1 MKKLLIS
8 RILAC
13 LIFLTIWGSKTYA
26 QGSTSSID
34 AGTETFKITS
44 NTRINSQKTEYQ
56 YYASANIS
64 LFIGADEVWKNDE
77 IYSGK
82 YYLSSGGNMGIKQ
95 DGNPKKQTKAGYYK
109 AEQTND
115 NKSACIALPNT
126 GNYFHFLFHTKGKIT
141 LAFNVKYKI
150 DPAKPDEKNQKDLY
164 VAKATNE
171 TVTVVEKNNKKNN
184 YYTTRRGIT
193 PSSIKVTTTENTE
206 TTETKIDPQESDDN
220 KYFKIRAVGGDHPMV
235 IKFDAEAGDEYCI
248 WMSSAEEFA
257 LGGFTFNVDD
267 SQRFTPWT
275 PVVHRQIEFGKSP
288 KDMENADAKAP
299 SGVEDITF
307 MYGGWTNHTN
317 AVKAATW
324 NADNSTWGF
333 NDNGT
338 ENTTYTIDGNEK
350 TDEWAKV
357 KAESETTEKL
367 VTLDGYGKFTAGCG
381 QVPTDQYGNAYNP
394 PATSAAPSVANIP
407 CRGTYYKFEP
417 AKDGTLNVYVRQ
429 AANSPLYL
437 VDETGKPQKS
447 IDYKAGNDATFT
459 EGADA
464 SYTIN
469 KLAACRYGFD
479 VKAGKTYVLFQNN
492 ATLGFY
498 GFTFGASSTEA
509 TNVSISQTNGYTYEA
524 KNNATVTL
532 TKPLTANVWNTIC
545 LPFSMTEQQ
554 VRNAFGE
561 NARIAEF
568 KKVEESGN
576 KEVALFGMHYYQL
589 ITAGKPCLIK
599 PSKVSDN
606 YTITGVTIDAKEA
619 LTVTDSN
626 KKFDFVGTYAT
637 TSMPVNSHFL
647 GSNNGKL
654 YYITA
659 AKDISGLKAF
669 LKPAEN
675 NSGAKLSIAFDS
687 TDNDQDNN
695 TTGIEAIKDY
705 TDQDAANSS
714 ANKGIYNINGQF
726 MGTNPA
732 ILPQG
737 IYVKNGKKFIVK

>member
-1 MKKLLIS
+1 MKRLLTTS

-26 QGSTSSID
+26 QGSTSSYD
-34 AGTETFKITS
+34 AGTETFEITS
-44 NTRINSQKTEYQ
+44 NTKINSQSTEYQ

-64 LFIGADEVWKNDE
+64 LFIGAKEVWKEPIKIGD
-77 IYSGK
+77 S
-82 YYLSSGGNMGIKQ
+82 YYLSSKGNPGIKPN
-95 DGNPKKQTKAGYYK
+95 DGAGKQIDAEYK
-109 AEQTND
+109 GSQN
-115 NKSACIALPNT
+115 CIALPNT

-141 LAFNVKYKI
+141 LDFNVNYSNETTKS
-150 DPAKPDEKNQKDLY
+150 LY
-164 VAKATNE
+164 VEKATNE
-171 TVTVVEKNNKKNN
+171 PVTVAQNNKD
-184 YYTTRRGIT
+184 YTTTKGIT
-193 PSSIKVTTTENTE
+193 TEKTEASLTTTGTNIPATN
-206 TTETKIDPQESDDN
+206 KDDN
-220 KYFKIRAVGGDHPMV
+220 RYFKVHAPAGNNSLI
-235 IKFDAEAGDEYCI
+235 IKIDAEAGEEYYI
-248 WMSSAEEFA
+248 WMPSAEEFA
-257 LGGFTFNVDD
+257 LGGFTFEVDKT
-267 SQRFTPWT
+267 QLFTPWK
-275 PVVHRQIEFGKSP
+275 PVVHRQIEYGKSP
-288 KDMENADAKAP
+288 EDMKDADANAP

-307 MYGGWTNHTN
+307 MYGGWTNHPN

-324 NADNSTWGF
+324 DANNKTWGF

-338 ENTTYTIDGNEK
+338 DKTTYTINNEK
-350 TDEWAKV
+350 EIDKWEEV
-357 KAESETTEKL
+357 KAESETTEHL
-367 VTLDGYGKFTAGCG
+367 VTLDSYAKFTAGCG
-381 QVPTDQYGNAYNP
+381 QVPTDQYGNAYT

-417 AKDGTLNVYVRQ
+417 AKDGTLNIYVRQ
-429 AANSPLYL
+429 AADSPLYL

-447 IDYKAGNDATFT
+447 IDYKAGNDATFK
-459 EGADA
+459 EGTDA

-469 KLAACRYGFD
+469 KLAACRYGFE
-479 VKAGKTYVLFQNN
+479 VQAGKTYVLFQNN
-492 ATLGFY
+492 ETLGFY
-498 GFTFGASSTEA
+498 GFTFGASSTEE
-509 TNVSISQTNGYTYEA
+509 TKVSISQTDGYTYEA

-532 TKPLTANVWNTIC
+532 TKPLKANVWNAIC

-561 NARIAEF
+561 DARIAEF
-568 KKVEESGN
+568 KKVEESG
-576 KEVALFGMHYYQL
+576 KKDVALFGMHYYQL

-599 PSKVSDN
+599 PSQVSDT
-606 YTITGVTIDAKEA
+606 YTISGVTIDAEKA
-619 LTVTDSN
+619 LTIVDSN

-647 GSNNGKL
+647 GSNDGKL

-659 AKDISGLKAF
+659 NKEISGLKAF

-687 TDNDQDNN
+687 TVNDQDNN

-705 TDQDAANSS
+705 TEQDAANSS

-737 IYVKNGKKFIVK
+737 IYVKNGKKFIIK

>member
-1 MKKLLIS
+1 MKRLFTS

-26 QGSTSSID
+26 QGSISSYT
-34 AGTETFKITS
+34 AGTETFEITS
-44 NTRINSQKTEYQ
+44 NTKINSQETEYQ

-64 LFIGADEVWKNDE
+64 LFIGAKEVWKEPKLIGD
-77 IYSGK
+77 S
-82 YYLSSGGNMGIKQ
+82 YYLSSKGNPGIK
-95 DGNPKKQTKAGYYK
+95 P
-109 AEQTND
+109 ND
-115 NKSACIALPNT
+115 NAGKQIDAEYKGSQNCIALPNT

-141 LAFNVKYKI
+141 LAFNVNYANPGNKY
-150 DPAKPDEKNQKDLY
+150 LY
-164 VAKATNE
+164 VEKATNE
-171 TVTVVEKNNKKNN
+171 TVTIVDNNKN
-184 YYTTRRGIT
+184 YATTKGIT
-193 PSSIKVTTTENTE
+193 TANTKATSTTTGVNISDLQSGNNRYFMVNAPAGNNSLII
-206 TTETKIDPQESDDN
+206 KI
-220 KYFKIRAVGGDHPMV
+220 
-235 IKFDAEAGDEYCI
+235 DAEAGEEYYI
-248 WMSSAEEFA
+248 WMPSAENFA
-257 LGGFTFNVDD
+257 LGGFTFDVDD
-267 SQRFTPWT
+267 SQLFTPWK
-275 PVVHRQIEFGKSP
+275 PVVHRQIEYGKSP
-288 KDMENADAKAP
+288 EDMKDADAKAP

-307 MYGGWTNHTN
+307 MYGGWTNHPN

-324 NADNSTWGF
+324 DAINKTWGF

-338 ENTTYTIDGNEK
+338 DNTTYTINNEK
-350 TDEWAKV
+350 KIDKWEDV
-357 KAESETTEKL
+357 KAESETT
-367 VTLDGYGKFTAGCG
+367 TLDGYGKFTAGCG
-381 QVPTDQYGNAYNP
+381 QVPTDQYGNAYNT

-447 IDYKAGNDATFT
+447 IDYKAGNDATYKKGT
-459 EGADA
+459 DA
-464 SYTIN
+464 SYVID

-479 VKAGKTYVLFQNN
+479 VKAGKTYILFQNN
-492 ATLGFY
+492 ETLGFY

-509 TNVSISQTNGYTYEA
+509 TNVSISQKNNGYTYEA

-532 TKPLTANVWNTIC
+532 TKPLKEKVWNAIC

-568 KKVEESGN
+568 KKVDESGKN
-576 KEVALFGMHYYQL
+576 AVASFGMHYYQL

-599 PSKVSDN
+599 PSQVNENDT
-606 YTITGVTIDAKEA
+606 YTIKGVTIDAEKA
-619 LTVTDSN
+619 LTIADSN
-626 KKFDFVGTYAT
+626 KKFDFVGTYAPT
-637 TSMPVNSHFL
+637 TMPANSHFL
-647 GSNNGKL
+647 GSNDGKL

-659 AKDISGLKAF
+659 DKEISGLKAF
-669 LKPAEN
+669 FKPVSTSN
-675 NSGAKLSIAFDS
+675 AKLSIAFDS
-687 TDNDQDNN
+687 TDNDFDNN

-705 TDQDAANSS
+705 MDQDTANSS

-737 IYVKNGKKFIVK
+737 IYVKDGKKFIVK

>member
-1 MKKLLIS
+1 MKRLLTS

-26 QGSTSSID
+26 QGSISSYI
-34 AGTETFKITS
+34 AGTETFEITS
-44 NTRINSQKTEYQ
+44 NTSIPKQSTEYQ

-64 LFIGADEVWKNDE
+64 LFIGADEVWKNEE
-77 IYSGK
+77 IFSGK

-95 DGNPKKQTKAGYYK
+95 DKDQNKQTDAGYYK
-109 AEQTND
+109 AEKTTGN
-115 NKSACIALPNT
+115 SACIALPNT
-126 GNYFHFLFHTKGKIT
+126 GNYFHFLFHTKGKIK
-141 LAFNVKYKI
+141 LAFNVKYKLN
-150 DPAKPDEKNQKDLY
+150 PAKPDEINRKYLY
-164 VAKATNE
+164 VEKATNE
-171 TVTVVEKNNKKNN
+171 PVTVVYKKNE
-184 YYTTRRGIT
+184 YTTRRGIT
-193 PSSIKVTTTENTE
+193 PSSINVTATTE
-206 TTETKIDPQESDDN
+206 TTIEPQESGEN
-220 KYFKIRAVGGDHPMV
+220 KYFKIIGVGGDHPMV
-235 IKFDAEAGDEYCI
+235 IEFNAEAGDEYCI

-257 LGGFTFNVDD
+257 LGGFTFDVDE
-267 SQRFTPWT
+267 SQLFTPWK

-288 KDMENADAKAP
+288 KEMENADGNAP

-307 MYGGWTNHTN
+307 MYGGWTNHPN

-324 NADNSTWGF
+324 NEANKTWGF

-338 ENTTYTIDGNEK
+338 DNTKYTINGNEK
-350 TDEWAKV
+350 TDNWEEV
-357 KAESETTEKL
+357 KAESETTDKL
-367 VTLDGYGKFTAGCG
+367 VTLDGYTKFTSGCG
-381 QVPTDQYGNAYNP
+381 QVPTDQYGKAFDP
-394 PATSAAPSVANIP
+394 TQTSSATPSVANIP

-429 AANSPLYL
+429 AADSPLYL

-447 IDYKAGNDATFT
+447 IDYKAGNDATFK
-459 EGADA
+459 EGTDA

-479 VKAGKTYVLFQNN
+479 VKAGKTYVLFQNYE
-492 ATLGFY
+492 TLGFY

-509 TNVSISQTNGYTYEA
+509 TNVSISQNNGYTYEA

-532 TKPLTANVWNTIC
+532 TKPLKENVWNAIC

-561 NARIAEF
+561 DARIAEF
-568 KKVEESGN
+568 KKVDESG
-576 KEVALFGMHYYQL
+576 KKAVASFGMNYYQL

-599 PSKVSDN
+599 PSQVNDT
-606 YTITGVTIDAKEA
+606 YTIKGVTINAEQA
-619 LTVTDSN
+619 LTIADSN
-626 KKFDFVGTYAT
+626 KKFDFVGTYAPT
-637 TSMPVNSHFL
+637 TMPANSHFL
-647 GSNNGKL
+647 GSNDGKL

-659 AKDISGLKAF
+659 NKEISGLKAF
-669 LKPAEN
+669 FQPVSTSN
-675 NSGAKLSIAFDS
+675 AKLSIAFDS
-687 TDNDQDNN
+687 TDNDFDNN

-705 TDQDAANSS
+705 MDQDTANSS

-737 IYVKNGKKFIVK
+737 IYVKDGKKFIVK

>member
-1 MKKLLIS
+1 MKRLFTS

-26 QGSTSSID
+26 QGSISSYS
-34 AGTETFKITS
+34 AGTETFEITS
-44 NTRINSQKTEYQ
+44 NTKINSQETEYQ

-64 LFIGADEVWKNDE
+64 LFIGAKEVWKEPKLIGD
-77 IYSGK
+77 S
-82 YYLSSGGNMGIKQ
+82 YYLSSKGNPGIK
-95 DGNPKKQTKAGYYK
+95 P
-109 AEQTND
+109 ND
-115 NKSACIALPNT
+115 NAGKQIDAEYKGSQNCIALPNT
-126 GNYFHFLFHTKGKIT
+126 GNYFHFLFHTKGTIT
-141 LAFNVKYKI
+141 LAFNVNYANPGNKY
-150 DPAKPDEKNQKDLY
+150 LY
-164 VAKATNE
+164 VEKATNE
-171 TVTVVEKNNKKNN
+171 TVTFVDNGKN
-184 YYTTRRGIT
+184 YATTKGI
-193 PSSIKVTTTENTE
+193 TTENTKASS
-206 TTETKIDPQESDDN
+206 TTTGITISDLQSGDNRYFMVNAPAGNNSLIIKI
-220 KYFKIRAVGGDHPMV
+220 
-235 IKFDAEAGDEYCI
+235 DAEAGEEYYI
-248 WMSSAEEFA
+248 WMPSAENFA
-257 LGGFTFNVDD
+257 LGGFTFDVDD
-267 SQRFTPWT
+267 SQLFTPWK
-275 PVVHRQIEFGKSP
+275 PVVHRQIEFDKSP
-288 KDMENADAKAP
+288 KEMENADAKAP

-307 MYGGWTNHTN
+307 MYGGWTNHPN

-324 NADNSTWGF
+324 DATKRTWGF
-333 NDNGT
+333 NENGT
-338 ENTTYTIDGNEK
+338 ANTTYKINNEQKIDSWEG
-350 TDEWAKV
+350 V

-381 QVPTDQYGNAYNP
+381 QVPTDQYGKTYT
-394 PATSAAPSVANIP
+394 PATSAVPSVANIP

-459 EGADA
+459 EGTDA

-492 ATLGFY
+492 ETLGFY

-554 VRNAFGE
+554 VRSAFGE
-561 NARIAEF
+561 DARIAEF
-568 KKVEESGN
+568 KKVDESGKN
-576 KEVALFGMHYYQL
+576 AVASFGMHYYQL

-606 YTITGVTIDAKEA
+606 YTITGVTIDAEKT

-626 KKFDFVGTYAT
+626 KKFDFVGTYAPT
-637 TSMPVNSHFL
+637 TMPVNSHFL
-647 GSNNGKL
+647 GSNDGKL

-669 LKPAEN
+669 LKPADN

>member
-1 MKKLLIS
+1 MKKLLTS

-13 LIFLTIWGSKTYA
+13 LIFLTILGSKTYA
-26 QGSTSSID
+26 QGSISSYT
-34 AGTETFKITS
+34 AGTETFEITS
-44 NTRINSQKTEYQ
+44 NTSIPKQSTEYQ

-64 LFIGADEVWKNDE
+64 LFIGADEVWENPKK
-77 IYSGK
+77 IGSK
-82 YYLSSGGNMGIKQ
+82 YYLSSQ
-95 DGNPKKQTKAGYYK
+95 GNPGIQQDDSKNNQID
-109 AEQTND
+109 AEFD
-115 NKSACIALPNT
+115 KSQNCIPLPNT

-141 LAFNVKYKI
+141 LAFNVNYANPGNKY
-150 DPAKPDEKNQKDLY
+150 LY
-164 VAKATNE
+164 VEKPTNKN
-171 TVTVVEKNNKKNN
+171 VTLINNGNN
-184 YYTTRRGIT
+184 YTAKIGISSEKTQVTSTGTTIT
-193 PSSIKVTTTENTE
+193 E
-206 TTETKIDPQESDDN
+206 PQSGYN
-220 KYFKIRAVGGDHPMV
+220 RYFKINASAGDHPIV
-235 IKFDAEAGDEYCI
+235 IEIDAEAGEEYYI
-248 WMSSAEEFA
+248 WMYKAEKFA
-257 LGGFTFNVDD
+257 LGGFTFDVDE
-267 SQRFTPWT
+267 SQLFTPWK

-288 KDMENADAKAP
+288 ENMKDADAKAP

-307 MYGGWTNHTN
+307 MYGGWTNHPN

-324 NADNSTWGF
+324 DAINKTWGF

-338 ENTTYTIDGNEK
+338 KNTTYTINNEQK
-350 TDEWAKV
+350 IDKWEAV
-357 KAESETTEKL
+357 RAESETTDQL
-367 VTLDGYGKFTAGCG
+367 VTLDGYAKFTPGCG
-381 QVPTDQYGNAYNP
+381 QVPTDQYGNTYVP
-394 PATSAAPSVANIP
+394 TTTSSAVPSVANIP

-447 IDYKAGNDATFT
+447 IDYKAGNDATFK
-459 EGADA
+459 EGTDA

-492 ATLGFY
+492 EMLGFY
-498 GFTFGASSTEA
+498 GFTFGASSTEV
-509 TNVSISQTNGYTYEA
+509 TNVSISQADGYTYEA

-532 TKPLTANVWNTIC
+532 TKPLKANVWNAIC

-554 VRNAFGE
+554 IRNAFGE

-568 KKVEESGN
+568 KKVDESG
-576 KEVALFGMHYYQL
+576 KKAVASFGMHYYQL

-599 PSKVSDN
+599 PSQVN
-606 YTITGVTIDAKEA
+606 NTYTIKGVTIDAEQA
-619 LTVTDSN
+619 LTIADSN
-626 KKFDFVGTYAT
+626 KKFDFVGTYAPT
-637 TSMPVNSHFL
+637 TMPANSHFL
-647 GSNNGKL
+647 GSNDGKL

-659 AKDISGLKAF
+659 DKKISGLKAF
-669 LKPAEN
+669 FQPVSTSN
-675 NSGAKLSIAFDS
+675 AKLSIAFDS
-687 TDNDQDNN
+687 TDNDFDNN

-705 TDQDAANSS
+705 MDQDAANSS

-737 IYVKNGKKFIVK
+737 IYVKNGKKFIAK

>member
-1 MKKLLIS
+1 MKRLLTS

-26 QGSTSSID
+26 QSSISSYD
-34 AGTETFKITS
+34 DGTETFEITS
-44 NTRINSQKTEYQ
+44 NTSIPKQSTEYQ

-64 LFIGADEVWKNDE
+64 LFIGADEVWENPKL
-77 IYSGK
+77 IGSK
-82 YYLSSGGNMGIKQ
+82 YYLSSQGNPGIKP
-95 DGNPKKQTKAGYYK
+95 DDNGKEID
-109 AEQTND
+109 AEFD
-115 NKSACIALPNT
+115 KSKNCIPLPNT
-126 GNYFHFLFHTKGKIT
+126 GNYFHFLFHTKGKII
-141 LAFNVKYKI
+141 LAFNVNY
-150 DPAKPDEKNQKDLY
+150 AKPGNKYLY
-164 VAKATNE
+164 VEKPTNKD
-171 TVTVVEKNNKKNN
+171 VTLINNGNN
-184 YYTTRRGIT
+184 YT
-193 PSSIKVTTTENTE
+193 
-206 TTETKIDPQESDDN
+206 TKIGISSEKTQVTSTGTTINEPQSGDN
-220 KYFKIRAVGGDHPMV
+220 RYFQINASAGDHPIV
-235 IKFDAEAGDEYCI
+235 IEIDAEAGEEYYI
-248 WMSSAEEFA
+248 WMYKAEKFA
-257 LGGFTFNVDD
+257 LGGFTFKVDE
-267 SQRFTPWT
+267 SQRFTPWKPT
-275 PVVHRQIEFGKSP
+275 VHRQIESDKSP
-288 KDMENADAKAP
+288 KEMEDADRNAP

-307 MYGGWTNHTN
+307 MYGGWTNHPN

-324 NADNSTWGF
+324 DANNKTWGF

-338 ENTTYTIDGNEK
+338 DKTTYTINNEQK
-350 TDEWAKV
+350 IDKWEDV
-357 KAESETTEKL
+357 KAESETTEHL
-367 VTLDGYGKFTAGCG
+367 VTLDGYAKFTAGCR
-381 QVPTDQYGNAYNP
+381 QVPTDQYGNAYT

-429 AANSPLYL
+429 AADSPLYL

-447 IDYKAGNDATFT
+447 IDYKAGNDATFK
-459 EGADA
+459 EGTDA

-492 ATLGFY
+492 ETLGFY

-509 TNVSISQTNGYTYEA
+509 TNVSISLNNGYTYEA

-532 TKPLTANVWNTIC
+532 TKPLKANVWNAIC

-568 KKVEESGN
+568 KEVDESG
-576 KEVALFGMHYYQL
+576 KKAVASFGMHYYQL

-599 PSKVSDN
+599 PSQVSN
-606 YTITGVTIDAKEA
+606 TYTINGVTIDAEKA
-619 LTVTDSN
+619 LTIEDSN
-626 KKFDFVGTYAT
+626 KKFDFVGTYAPT
-637 TSMPVNSHFL
+637 TMPANSHFL
-647 GSNNGKL
+647 GSNDGKL

-659 AKDISGLKAF
+659 DKEISGLKAF
-669 LKPAEN
+669 FKPVSTSN
-675 NSGAKLSIAFDS
+675 AKLSIAFDS
-687 TDNDQDNN
+687 TDNDFDNN

-705 TDQDAANSS
+705 MDQDAANSS

>member
-1 MKKLLIS
+1 MKRLFTS

-26 QGSTSSID
+26 QGSISSYT
-34 AGTETFKITS
+34 AGTETFEITS
-44 NTRINSQKTEYQ
+44 NTKINSQETEYQ

-64 LFIGADEVWKNDE
+64 LFIGAKEVWKEPKLIGD
-77 IYSGK
+77 S
-82 YYLSSGGNMGIKQ
+82 YYLSSKGNPGIKPN
-95 DGNPKKQTKAGYYK
+95 DNAGKQIDAGYVDAK
-109 AEQTND
+109 N
-115 NKSACIALPNT
+115 CIALPNT

-141 LAFNVKYKI
+141 LAFNVNYANPGNKY
-150 DPAKPDEKNQKDLY
+150 LY
-164 VAKATNE
+164 VEKATNE
-171 TVTVVEKNNKKNN
+171 TVTIVDNNKN
-184 YYTTRRGIT
+184 YATTKGIT
-193 PSSIKVTTTENTE
+193 TANTKATSTTTGVNISDLQSGNNRYFMVNAPAGNNSLII
-206 TTETKIDPQESDDN
+206 KI
-220 KYFKIRAVGGDHPMV
+220 
-235 IKFDAEAGDEYCI
+235 DAEAGEEYYI
-248 WMSSAEEFA
+248 WMPSAENFA
-257 LGGFTFNVDD
+257 LGGFTFDVDD
-267 SQRFTPWT
+267 SQLFTPWK
-275 PVVHRQIEFGKSP
+275 PVVHRQIEYGKSP
-288 KDMENADAKAP
+288 EDKKDADAKAP

-307 MYGGWTNHTN
+307 MYGGWTNHPN

-324 NADNSTWGF
+324 DAINKTWGF

-338 ENTTYTIDGNEK
+338 DNTTYTINNEK
-350 TDEWAKV
+350 KIDKWEDV
-357 KAESETTEKL
+357 KAESETT
-367 VTLDGYGKFTAGCG
+367 TLDGYGKFTAGCG
-381 QVPTDQYGNAYNP
+381 QVPTDQYGNAYNT

-437 VDETGKPQKS
+437 IDETGKPQKS
-447 IDYKAGNDATFT
+447 IDYKAGNDAKFT
-459 EGADA
+459 ETDA
-464 SYTIN
+464 YVID
-469 KLAACRYGFD
+469 KLAACRYSFD

-509 TNVSISQTNGYTYEA
+509 TNVSISQNNNGYTYEA

-554 VRNAFGE
+554 VRSAFGE
-561 NARIAEF
+561 DARIAEF
-568 KKVEESGN
+568 KKVEESG
-576 KEVALFGMHYYQL
+576 KKALFGMHYYQL

-606 YTITGVTIDAKEA
+606 YTITGVTIDAEKA

-626 KKFDFVGTYAT
+626 KKFDFVGTYTPT
-637 TSMPVNSHFL
+637 TMHANSHFL
-647 GSNNGKL
+647 GSNDGKL

-659 AKDISGLKAF
+659 DKEISGLKAF
-669 LKPAEN
+669 LKPADN
-675 NSGAKLSIAFDS
+675 NPAGAKLSIAFDS

>member
-1 MKKLLIS
+1 MKRLFTS

-26 QGSTSSID
+26 QGSISSYT
-34 AGTETFKITS
+34 AGTETFEITS
-44 NTRINSQKTEYQ
+44 NTSIPKQNTEYQ

-64 LFIGADEVWKNDE
+64 LFIGADETWKNDE
-77 IYSGK
+77 IFSGK

-95 DGNPKKQTKAGYYK
+95 NGNPKKQTDAGYYG
-109 AEQTND
+109 AEDTKGNL
-115 NKSACIALPNT
+115 ACIALPNT
-126 GNYFHFLFHTKGKIT
+126 GNYFHFLFHTKGKIK
-141 LAFNVKYKI
+141 LAFNVKYKFN
-150 DPAKPDEKNQKDLY
+150 PAKPDEINRKYLY
-164 VAKATNE
+164 VEKATNE
-171 TVTVVEKNNKKNN
+171 PVTVIYKNNE
-184 YYTTRRGIT
+184 YTTRRGIT
-193 PSSIKVTTTENTE
+193 PSSINVATTE
-206 TTETKIDPQESDDN
+206 TTVTKIDPQESGDN
-220 KYFKIRAVGGDHPMV
+220 QYFKISGVGGDHPMD

-257 LGGFTFNVDD
+257 LGGFTFDVDE
-267 SQRFTPWT
+267 SQLFTPWK

-288 KDMENADAKAP
+288 KEMEIEDGNAP

-307 MYGGWTNHTN
+307 MYGGWTNHPN

-324 NADNSTWGF
+324 DANNKTWGF

-338 ENTTYTIDGNEK
+338 DKTTYTINNEQK
-350 TDEWAKV
+350 IDKWENV

-367 VTLDGYGKFTAGCG
+367 VTLDGYAKFTAGCG
-381 QVPTDQYGNAYNP
+381 QVPTDQYGKTYTP
-394 PATSAAPSVANIP
+394 TTSAAPSVANIP

-459 EGADA
+459 EGTDVS
-464 SYTIN
+464 SYIIN
-469 KLAACRYGFD
+469 KLAACRYGFN
-479 VKAGKTYVLFQNN
+479 VQAGKTYVLFQNN
-492 ATLGFY
+492 ETLGFY
-498 GFTFGASSTEA
+498 GFTFGASSTEESKV
-509 TNVSISQTNGYTYEA
+509 NISQNDGYTYEA

-532 TKPLTANVWNTIC
+532 TKPLTANVWNAIC

-554 VRNAFGE
+554 VRNAFGKD
-561 NARIAEF
+561 ARIAEF

-599 PSKVSDN
+599 PSQVSET
-606 YTITGVTIDAKEA
+606 YTIEGVTIDAEEA
-619 LTVTDSN
+619 LTVADSN
-626 KKFDFVGTYAT
+626 KKFDFVGTYAPT
-637 TSMPVNSHFL
+637 TMPVNSHFL
-647 GSNNGKL
+647 GSNDGKL

-669 LKPAEN
+669 LKPVEN
-675 NSGAKLSIAFDS
+675 NPAGAKLSIAFDS
-687 TDNDQDNN
+687 TVNDQDNN

-726 MGTNPA
+726 VGTNPA

>member
-1 MKKLLIS
+1 MKRLFTS

-13 LIFLTIWGSKTYA
+13 LIFLTIQGSKTYA
-26 QGSTSSID
+26 QE
-34 AGTETFKITS
+34 AGTETFEITS
-44 NTRINSQKTEYQ
+44 NTKINSQKTEYQ

-64 LFIGADEVWKNDE
+64 LFIGADEVWENDE
-77 IYSGK
+77 INSK
-82 YYLSSGGNMGIKQ
+82 YYLSSGGNMGIRQ
-95 DGNPKKQTKAGYYK
+95 DEDPTKQTDAGYYK
-109 AEQTND
+109 AERTTGI
-115 NKSACIALPNT
+115 SACIALPNT
-126 GNYFHFLFHTKGKIT
+126 GNYFHFLFHTKGKIK
-141 LAFNVKYKI
+141 LAFNVKYRDNAT
-150 DPAKPDEKNQKDLY
+150 DPTKLNQKDLY
-164 VAKATNE
+164 VEKATNE
-171 TVTVVEKNNKKNN
+171 TVTVVDKNKKNN
-184 YYTTRRGIT
+184 YTTRRGIT

-206 TTETKIDPQESDDN
+206 TTGTKIDPQESDDN

-235 IKFDAEAGDEYCI
+235 IEFDAEAGDEYCI

-257 LGGFTFNVDD
+257 LGGFTFDVDK
-267 SQRFTPWT
+267 SQLFTPWK
-275 PVVHRQIEFGKSP
+275 PVVHRQIEFDKSP
-288 KDMENADAKAP
+288 KNMKDADGTAP
-299 SGVEDITF
+299 SGVKDITF
-307 MYGGWTNHTN
+307 MYGGWTNHPN

-324 NADNSTWGF
+324 DATSLTWGF
-333 NDNGT
+333 NENGT
-338 ENTTYTIDGNEK
+338 ANTTYKINNEQKIDSWEG
-350 TDEWAKV
+350 V

-447 IDYKAGNDATFT
+447 IDYKAGNGATIT
-459 EGADA
+459 EGDDVF
-464 SYTIN
+464 SYTIK

-492 ATLGFY
+492 ETLGFY
-498 GFTFGASSTEA
+498 GFTFGASSQNSADVT
-509 TNVSISQTNGYTYEA
+509 ISQAEGYTYEA

-532 TKPLTANVWNTIC
+532 TKPLKKDVWNAIC

-554 VRNAFGE
+554 VRSAFGKD
-561 NARIAEF
+561 ARIAEF
-568 KKVEESGN
+568 KKVDES
-576 KEVALFGMHYYQL
+576 KSSKKDVALFGMHYYQL

-599 PSKVSDN
+599 PSQVSET
-606 YTITGVTIDAKEA
+606 YTIKGVTIDAENA
-619 LTVTDSN
+619 LTIVDSN
-626 KKFDFVGTYAT
+626 KKFDFVGTYTPT
-637 TSMPVNSHFL
+637 TMPANSHFL
-647 GSNNGKL
+647 SSNDGKL

-659 AKDISGLKAF
+659 DKEISGLKAF

>member
-1 MKKLLIS
+1 MKRLLTTS

-26 QGSTSSID
+26 QGSTSSYD
-34 AGTETFKITS
+34 AGTETFEITS
-44 NTRINSQKTEYQ
+44 NTKINSQSTEYQ

-77 IYSGK
+77 ISGK
-82 YYLSSGGNMGIKQ
+82 YYLSSGGNMGIRQ
-95 DGNPKKQTKAGYYK
+95 DGNPKRQTDAGYYE
-109 AEQTND
+109 AEKTTGN
-115 NKSACIALPNT
+115 SACIALPNT
-126 GNYFHFLFHTKGKIT
+126 GNYFHFLFHTKGKIK
-141 LAFNVKYKI
+141 LAFNVKYRDDQTNKI
-150 DPAKPDEKNQKDLY
+150 NRKNLY
-164 VAKATNE
+164 VEKATNKA
-171 TVTVVEKNNKKNN
+171 VTVYDKNKNTF
-184 YYTTRRGIT
+184 TTRRGIT
-193 PSSIKVTTTENTE
+193 PSSIKVTTTEITE
-206 TTETKIDPQESDDN
+206 TTGTKIESQESGDN
-220 KYFKIRAVGGDHPMV
+220 QYFKISAYGGHHPME
-235 IKFDAEAGDEYCI
+235 IEFDAEAGDEYCI

-257 LGGFTFNVDD
+257 LGGFTFDVDE
-267 SQRFTPWT
+267 SQLFTPWK

-288 KDMENADAKAP
+288 KEMENADGNAP

-307 MYGGWTNHTN
+307 MYGGWTNHPN

-324 NADNSTWGF
+324 DAINKTWGF

-338 ENTTYTIDGNEK
+338 DNTTYTINNEQK
-350 TDEWAKV
+350 IDKWEDV

-367 VTLDGYGKFTAGCG
+367 VTLDGYAKFTAGCR
-381 QVPTDQYGNAYNP
+381 QVPTDQYGNAYT

-447 IDYKAGNDATFT
+447 TDYKAGNDATFT
-459 EGADA
+459 EGIDA
-464 SYTIN
+464 SYTID
-469 KLAACRYGFD
+469 KLAACRYGFN

-492 ATLGFY
+492 KMLGFY
-498 GFTFGASSTEA
+498 GFTFGASSTEIS
-509 TNVSISQTNGYTYEA
+509 NVTISQAEGYTYEA

-532 TKPLTANVWNTIC
+532 TKPLKANVWNAIC

-568 KKVEESGN
+568 KKVDESG
-576 KEVALFGMHYYQL
+576 KKAVASFGMHYYQL

-599 PSKVSDN
+599 PSLVNDT
-606 YTITGVTIDAKEA
+606 YTIKGVTIDAEQA
-619 LTVTDSN
+619 LTIADSN
-626 KKFDFVGTYAT
+626 KKFDFVGTYAPT
-637 TSMPVNSHFL
+637 IMPANSHFL
-647 GSNNGKL
+647 GSNDGKL
-654 YYITA
+654 YYITT
-659 AKDISGLKAF
+659 AKNISGLKAF
-669 LKPAEN
+669 LKPVEN

-687 TDNDQDNN
+687 TVNDQDNN

-705 TDQDAANSS
+705 TDQEAANSS
-714 ANKGIYNINGQF
+714 VIKGIYNINGQF

>member
-1 MKKLLIS
+1 MKRLFTS

-26 QGSTSSID
+26 QGSISSYS
-34 AGTETFKITS
+34 AGTETFEITS
-44 NTRINSQKTEYQ
+44 NTRINSQETEYQ

-64 LFIGADEVWKNDE
+64 LFIGAKEVWKKPKLIGD
-77 IYSGK
+77 S
-82 YYLSSGGNMGIKQ
+82 YYLSSKGNPGIK
-95 DGNPKKQTKAGYYK
+95 P
-109 AEQTND
+109 ND
-115 NKSACIALPNT
+115 NAGKQIDAEFKGSQNCIALPNT
-126 GNYFHFLFHTKGKIT
+126 GNYFHFLFHTKGKII
-141 LAFNVKYKI
+141 LAFNVNYANPGNKY
-150 DPAKPDEKNQKDLY
+150 LY
-164 VAKATNE
+164 VEKATNE
-171 TVTVVEKNNKKNN
+171 TVTIVDNGKN
-184 YYTTRRGIT
+184 YATTKGIT
-193 PSSIKVTTTENTE
+193 TANTKASSTTTGVN
-206 TTETKIDPQESDDN
+206 ISDLQSGDN
-220 KYFKIRAVGGDHPMV
+220 RYFMV
-235 IKFDAEAGDEYCI
+235 NAPAGNNSLIIEIDAEAGEEYYI
-248 WMSSAEEFA
+248 WMPSAENFA
-257 LGGFTFNVDD
+257 LGGFTFDVDK
-267 SQRFTPWT
+267 SQLFTPWK
-275 PVVHRQIEFGKSP
+275 PVVHRQIEFEKSP
-288 KDMENADAKAP
+288 ENMKDADGTAP

-307 MYGGWTNHTN
+307 MYGGWTNHPN

-324 NADNSTWGF
+324 DTNNKTWGF

-338 ENTTYTIDGNEK
+338 DKTTYTINNEK
-350 TDEWAKV
+350 KIDKWEDV
-357 KAESETTEKL
+357 KAESETTDQL
-367 VTLDGYGKFTAGCG
+367 VTLDGYAKFTAGCG
-381 QVPTDQYGNAYNP
+381 QVPTDQYGNAYT
-394 PATSAAPSVANIP
+394 PATSAVPSVANIP

-429 AANSPLYL
+429 AADSPLYL

-459 EGADA
+459 EGADV

-492 ATLGFY
+492 ETLGFY

-509 TNVSISQTNGYTYEA
+509 TNVSISQNNGYTYEA
-524 KNNATVTL
+524 KNNATVKL
-532 TKPLTANVWNTIC
+532 TKPLSANVWNAIC

-568 KKVEESGN
+568 KKVDESGKN
-576 KEVALFGMHYYQL
+576 AVASFGMHYYQL

-599 PSKVSDN
+599 PSQVSN
-606 YTITGVTIDAKEA
+606 TYTIQGVTIDAENA
-619 LTVTDSN
+619 LTIVDSN

-637 TSMPVNSHFL
+637 QEMPVNSHFL
-647 GSNNGKL
+647 GSNDGKL
-654 YYITA
+654 YYITT

-669 LKPAEN
+669 FQPVSTSN
-675 NSGAKLSIAFDS
+675 AKLSIAFGS
-687 TDNDQDNN
+687 TDYDLDNN

-705 TDQDAANSS
+705 TEQDAANSS
-714 ANKGIYNINGQF
+714 ANKSIYNINGQF

>member
-1 MKKLLIS
+1 MKRLLTS

-26 QGSTSSID
+26 QGSISSIT
-34 AGTETFKITS
+34 AGTETFEITS
-44 NTRINSQKTEYQ
+44 STKIPKQSTEYQ

-64 LFIGADEVWKNDE
+64 LFIGADEVWENPKL
-77 IYSGK
+77 IGSK
-82 YYLSSGGNMGIKQ
+82 YYLSSQ
-95 DGNPKKQTKAGYYK
+95 GNPGIQQDVSSNVNQIDAGFDKTKK
-109 AEQTND
+109 
-115 NKSACIALPNT
+115 CIALPNT
-126 GNYFHFLFHTKGKIT
+126 GNYFHFLFHTKGKIK
-141 LAFNVKYKI
+141 LAFNVNYT
-150 DPAKPDEKNQKDLY
+150 KPGNKKLYIEKP
-164 VAKATNE
+164 T
-171 TVTVVEKNNKKNN
+171 KNNVTLTNNGNN
-184 YYTTRRGIT
+184 YT
-193 PSSIKVTTTENTE
+193 
-206 TTETKIDPQESDDN
+206 TKIGISSGSEKTQVTSTGTTITELQSGDN
-220 KYFKIRAVGGDHPMV
+220 RHFNINASAGDHSMV
-235 IKFDAEAGDEYCI
+235 IVIDAEAGEEYYI
-248 WMSSAEEFA
+248 WMYKAENFA
-257 LGGFTFNVDD
+257 LGGFTFDVDE
-267 SQRFTPWT
+267 SQLFTPWK

-288 KDMENADAKAP
+288 QKMENADGNAP

-307 MYGGWTNHTN
+307 MYGGWTNHPN

-324 NADNSTWGF
+324 NDTEKTWGF

-338 ENTTYTIDGNEK
+338 ANTTYTVNTETK
-350 TDEWAKV
+350 TDKWEEV
-357 KAESETTEKL
+357 KPESGTTDNL
-367 VTLDGYGKFTAGCG
+367 VTLDGYTKFTSGCG
-381 QVPTDQYGNAYNP
+381 QAPTDQYGKAYDP
-394 PATSAAPSVANIP
+394 TQASSANPSVANIP

-447 IDYKAGNDATFT
+447 IDYKAGNDAKFT
-459 EGADA
+459 EGTDA
-464 SYTIN
+464 SYIID
-469 KLAACRYGFD
+469 KLAACRYGFE
-479 VKAGKTYVLFQNN
+479 VQAGKTYVLFQNN
-492 ATLGFY
+492 AMLGFY

-509 TNVSISQTNGYTYEA
+509 TNVSISQADGYTYEA

-532 TKPLTANVWNTIC
+532 TKPLLANVWNAIC

-568 KKVEESGN
+568 KKVDESG
-576 KEVALFGMHYYQL
+576 KKAVASFGMHYYQL

-599 PSKVSDN
+599 PSLVNDT
-606 YTITGVTIDAKEA
+606 YTIKGVTIDAEQA
-619 LTVTDSN
+619 LTIADSN
-626 KKFDFVGTYAT
+626 KKFDFVGTYAPT
-637 TSMPVNSHFL
+637 IMPANSHFL
-647 GSNNGKL
+647 GSNDGKL

-659 AKDISGLKAF
+659 DKKISGLKAF
-669 LKPAEN
+669 FQPVSTSN
-675 NSGAKLSIAFDS
+675 AKLSIAFDS
-687 TDNDQDNN
+687 TDNDFDNN

-705 TDQDAANSS
+705 MDQDAANSS

>member
-1 MKKLLIS
+1 MKRLLTTS

-26 QGSTSSID
+26 QGSTSSYD
-34 AGTETFKITS
+34 AGTETFEITS
-44 NTRINSQKTEYQ
+44 NTSIPKQSTEYQ

-64 LFIGADEVWKNDE
+64 LFIGANEVWEDPKP
-77 IYSGK
+77 IGGK
-82 YYLSSGGNMGIKQ
+82 YYLNSQGNPGIQQ
-95 DGNPKKQTKAGYYK
+95 DGSSNNNQQIDAGFDKTK
-109 AEQTND
+109 
-115 NKSACIALPNT
+115 SCIALPNT
-126 GNYFHFLFHTKGKIT
+126 GNYFHFLFHTKGKIK
-141 LAFNVKYKI
+141 LAFNVNYANQTNKYLYI
-150 DPAKPDEKNQKDLY
+150 EKP
-164 VAKATNE
+164 T
-171 TVTVVEKNNKKNN
+171 KNNVTLTNKGNN
-184 YYTTRRGIT
+184 YTTKIGI
-193 PSSIKVTTTENTE
+193 SSEKTKVTSTGTTITE
-206 TTETKIDPQESDDN
+206 PQSGDN
-220 KYFKIRAVGGDHPMV
+220 RYFKINASAGDHS
-235 IKFDAEAGDEYCI
+235 ILIEIDAEAGEEYYI
-248 WMSSAEEFA
+248 WMYKAEKFA
-257 LGGFTFNVDD
+257 LGGFTFDVDE
-267 SQRFTPWT
+267 SQLFTPWK

-288 KDMENADAKAP
+288 KEMEIEDGNAP
-299 SGVEDITF
+299 SGVEDISF
-307 MYGGWTNHTN
+307 MYGGWTNHPN

-324 NADNSTWGF
+324 DAINKTWGF

-338 ENTTYTIDGNEK
+338 DKTTYTINNEQK
-350 TDEWAKV
+350 IDKWEAV
-357 KAESETTEKL
+357 RAESETTDQL
-367 VTLDGYGKFTAGCG
+367 VTLDGYAKFTPGCG
-381 QVPTDQYGNAYNP
+381 QVPTDQYGNTYVP
-394 PATSAAPSVANIP
+394 TTTSSTVPSVANIP

-417 AKDGTLNVYVRQ
+417 AKDGTLNIYVRQ
-429 AANSPLYL
+429 AADSPLYL

-447 IDYKAGNDATFT
+447 IDYKAGNDAKFT
-459 EGADA
+459 EGTDA

-492 ATLGFY
+492 ETLGFY

-509 TNVSISQTNGYTYEA
+509 TNVSISQNNGYTYEA

-532 TKPLTANVWNTIC
+532 TKPLKANVWNAIC

-568 KKVEESGN
+568 KKVEESG
-576 KEVALFGMHYYQL
+576 KKDVALFGMHYYQL

-606 YTITGVTIDAKEA
+606 YTITGVTIDTEKA

-626 KKFDFVGTYAT
+626 KKFDFVGTYAPT
-637 TSMPVNSHFL
+637 TMPTNSHFL
-647 GSNNGKL
+647 GSNDGKL
-654 YYITA
+654 YYITT
-659 AKDISGLKAF
+659 AKNISGLKAF
-669 LKPAEN
+669 LKPVEN

-687 TDNDQDNN
+687 TVNDQDNN

-714 ANKGIYNINGQF
+714 VIKGIYNINGQF

>member
-1 MKKLLIS
+1 MKRLLTTS

-13 LIFLTIWGSKTYA
+13 LIFLTILGSKTYA
-26 QGSTSSID
+26 QGSTSSYS
-34 AGTETFKITS
+34 AGTETFEITS
-44 NTRINSQKTEYQ
+44 NTRIPGQSTEYQ

-77 IYSGK
+77 ISGK
-82 YYLSSGGNMGIKQ
+82 YYLSSGGNMGIRQ
-95 DGNPKKQTKAGYYK
+95 DEYPKKQTDAGFYDAVDTK
-109 AEQTND
+109 D
-115 NKSACIALPNT
+115 KSACIALPNT
-126 GNYFHFLFHTKGKIT
+126 GNYFHFLFHTKGKIK
-141 LAFNVKYKI
+141 LAFNVKYKF
-150 DPAKPDEKNQKDLY
+150 DPTKPDEINQKYLY
-164 VAKATNE
+164 VEKATNE
-171 TVTVVEKNNKKNN
+171 TVTVIKKGKN
-184 YYTTRRGIT
+184 YTTRRGIT
-193 PSSIKVTTTENTE
+193 PSSINVTAT
-206 TTETKIDPQESDDN
+206 TTETKIEPQESGDN
-220 KYFKIRAVGGDHPMV
+220 KYFKIRAVGGDHPME
-235 IKFDAEAGDEYCI
+235 IEFDAEAGDEYCI

-257 LGGFTFNVDD
+257 LGGFTFDVDE
-267 SQRFTPWT
+267 SQLFTPWK

-288 KDMENADAKAP
+288 KEMEIEDGNAP
-299 SGVEDITF
+299 SGVEDISF
-307 MYGGWTNHTN
+307 MYGGWTNHPN

-324 NADNSTWGF
+324 DAINKTWGF

-338 ENTTYTIDGNEK
+338 DKTTYTINNEQK
-350 TDEWAKV
+350 IDKWEAV
-357 KAESETTEKL
+357 RAESETTDQL
-367 VTLDGYGKFTAGCG
+367 VTLDGYAKFTAGCG
-381 QVPTDQYGNAYNP
+381 QVPTDQYGNAYT

-417 AKDGTLNVYVRQ
+417 AKDGTLNIYVRQ
-429 AANSPLYL
+429 AADSPLYL

-447 IDYKAGNDATFT
+447 IDYKAGNDATFK
-459 EGADA
+459 EGTDA

-492 ATLGFY
+492 ETLGFY

-509 TNVSISQTNGYTYEA
+509 TNVSISQNNGYTYEA

-532 TKPLTANVWNTIC
+532 TKPLKANVWNAIC

-561 NARIAEF
+561 DARIAEF
-568 KKVEESGN
+568 KKVDESG
-576 KEVALFGMHYYQL
+576 KKDVALFGMHYYQL

-599 PSKVSDN
+599 PSQVSDT
-606 YTITGVTIDAKEA
+606 YTISGVTIDAEKA
-619 LTVTDSN
+619 LTIVDSN
-626 KKFDFVGTYAT
+626 KKFDFVGTYAPT
-637 TSMPVNSHFL
+637 TMPANSRFL
-647 GSNNGKL
+647 GSNDGKL

-659 AKDISGLKAF
+659 DKDISGLKAF
-669 LKPAEN
+669 FKPVSTSN
-675 NSGAKLSIAFDS
+675 AKLSIAFNS
-687 TDNDQDNN
+687 TDNDFDNN

-705 TDQDAANSS
+705 MDQDAANSS
-714 ANKGIYNINGQF
+714 DNKGIYNINGQF

>member
-1 MKKLLIS
+1 MKRLLTTS

-26 QGSTSSID
+26 QQGSTSSYD
-34 AGTETFKITS
+34 AGTETFEITS
-44 NTRINSQKTEYQ
+44 NTKINSQSTEYQ

-64 LFIGADEVWKNDE
+64 LFIGADEVWKNE
-77 IYSGK
+77 QIFSGK
-82 YYLSSGGNMGIKQ
+82 YYLSSGGNMGIRQ
-95 DGNPKKQTKAGYYK
+95 DGNPKKQTDAGYCE
-109 AEQTND
+109 AEKTTGN
-115 NKSACIALPNT
+115 SACIALPNT
-126 GNYFHFLFHTKGKIT
+126 GNYFHFLFHTKGKII
-141 LAFNVKYKI
+141 LAFNVNYANQTGKY
-150 DPAKPDEKNQKDLY
+150 LY
-164 VAKATNE
+164 VEKATNE
-171 TVTVVEKNNKKNN
+171 PVTVVYKNNN
-184 YYTTRRGIT
+184 YTTRRGKT
-193 PSSIKVTTTENTE
+193 PSSINVTATTTE
-206 TTETKIDPQESDDN
+206 TTIDTLESGDN
-220 KYFKIRAVGGDHPMV
+220 KYFKISGAGGNHPME

-257 LGGFTFNVDD
+257 LGGFTFDVDE
-267 SQRFTPWT
+267 SQLFTPWK
-275 PVVHRQIEFGKSP
+275 PVVHRQIEYGKSP
-288 KDMENADAKAP
+288 ENMKDADAKAP

-307 MYGGWTNHTN
+307 MYGGWTNHPN

-324 NADNSTWGF
+324 DAINKTWGF

-338 ENTTYTIDGNEK
+338 KNTTYTINNEQK
-350 TDEWAKV
+350 IDKWEAV
-357 KAESETTEKL
+357 RAESETTDQL
-367 VTLDGYGKFTAGCG
+367 VTLDGYAKFTPGCG
-381 QVPTDQYGNAYNP
+381 QVPTDQYGNTYVP
-394 PATSAAPSVANIP
+394 TTTSSAVPSVANIP

-417 AKDGTLNVYVRQ
+417 AKDGTLNVYIRQ
-429 AANSPLYL
+429 AADNPLYL

-447 IDYKAGNDATFT
+447 IDYKAGNDATFK
-459 EGADA
+459 EGTDA

-492 ATLGFY
+492 ETLGFY

-532 TKPLTANVWNTIC
+532 TKPLKANVWNAIC

-554 VRNAFGE
+554 VRNAFGKD
-561 NARIAEF
+561 ARIAEF
-568 KKVEESGN
+568 KKVDESGM
-576 KEVALFGMHYYQL
+576 KAVASFGMHYYQL

-599 PSKVSDN
+599 PSLVNDT
-606 YTITGVTIDAKEA
+606 YTIKGVTIDAEQA
-619 LTVTDSN
+619 LTIADSN
-626 KKFDFVGTYAT
+626 KKFDFVGTYAPT
-637 TSMPVNSHFL
+637 TMPANSHFL
-647 GSNNGKL
+647 DSNDGKL
-654 YYITA
+654 YYITT
-659 AKDISGLKAF
+659 AKNISGLKAF
-669 LKPAEN
+669 LKPVEN

-687 TDNDQDNN
+687 TVNEQDNN

-705 TDQDAANSS
+705 MDQDAANSS

>member
-82 YYLSSGGNMGIKQ
+82 YYLSSGGNMGIRQ
-95 DGNPKKQTKAGYYK
+95 DEDPTKQTDAGYYK
-109 AEQTND
+109 ALD
-115 NKSACIALPNT
+115 CIALPNT
-126 GNYFHFLFHTKGKIT
+126 GNYFHFLFHTKGKIK
-141 LAFNVKYKI
+141 LAFNVKYST
-150 DPAKPDEKNQKDLY
+150 DTQKSLY
-164 VAKATNE
+164 VAKAT
-171 TVTVVEKNNKKNN
+171 TKPVTVPYKGND
-184 YYTTRRGIT
+184 YTTRRGIT
-193 PSSIKVTTTENTE
+193 PSSINVTATTTE
-206 TTETKIDPQESDDN
+206 TTIDPQKSGDN
-220 KYFKIRAVGGDHPMV
+220 QYFKISGAGGDHPMDIV
-235 IKFDAEAGDEYCI
+235 FDAEAGDEYCI
-248 WMSSAEEFA
+248 WMTSAEEFA
-257 LGGFTFNVDD
+257 LGGFTFDVDK
-267 SQRFTPWT
+267 SQLFTPWK
-275 PVVHRQIEFGKSP
+275 PVVHRQIEWNKSP
-288 KDMENADAKAP
+288 KNMKDADGTAP
-299 SGVEDITF
+299 SGVKDITF

-317 AVKAATW
+317 AVEAATW
-324 NADNSTWGF
+324 DTNNKTWGF
-333 NDNGT
+333 NENGT
-338 ENTTYTIDGNEK
+338 ANTTYTINNEQK
-350 TDEWAKV
+350 IDKWETV

-367 VTLDGYGKFTAGCG
+367 VTLDGYGKFTAGCE
-381 QVPTDQYGNAYNP
+381 QVPTDQYGKTYT
-394 PATSAAPSVANIP
+394 PATSTAPSVANIP

-429 AANSPLYL
+429 AAGTGSPLYL

-447 IDYKAGNDATFT
+447 TDYKAGNDAKFT
-459 EGADA
+459 KGSDA
-464 SYTIN
+464 SYTID

-492 ATLGFY
+492 ETLGFY
-498 GFTFGASSTEA
+498 GFTFGVSSTEIS
-509 TNVSISQTNGYTYEA
+509 NVTISQAEGYTYEA
-524 KNNATVTL
+524 KNNATVKL
-532 TKPLTANVWNTIC
+532 TKPLKKDVWNAIC

-561 NARIAEF
+561 DARIAEF
-568 KKVEESGN
+568 KKVDESG
-576 KEVALFGMHYYQL
+576 KKALFGMHYYQL

-606 YTITGVTIDAKEA
+606 DNYTIEGVTIDAEKA
-619 LTVTDSN
+619 LTIDDPN
-626 KKFDFVGTYAT
+626 NKFDFVGTYAT

-647 GSNNGKL
+647 GSNDGKL
-654 YYITA
+654 YYITT
-659 AKDISGLKAF
+659 AKNISGLKAF

-675 NSGAKLSIAFDS
+675 NSGAKLSIAFGS
-687 TDNDQDNN
+687 TDYDLDNN

-714 ANKGIYNINGQF
+714 VNKGIYNINGQF
-726 MGTNPA
+726 VGTNPA

>member
-1 MKKLLIS
+1 MKRLFTS

-26 QGSTSSID
+26 QGNS

-44 NTRINSQKTEYQ
+44 NTRINSQETEYQ

-64 LFIGADEVWKNDE
+64 LFIGAKEVWEEPESIGD
-77 IYSGK
+77 S
-82 YYLSSGGNMGIKQ
+82 YYLSSKGNPGIK
-95 DGNPKKQTKAGYYK
+95 P
-109 AEQTND
+109 ND
-115 NKSACIALPNT
+115 NAGKQINAEYKGSQNCIALPNT
-126 GNYFHFLFHTKGKIT
+126 GNYFHFRFHTKGVIT
-141 LAFNVKYKI
+141 LDFNVKYSNETTKS
-150 DPAKPDEKNQKDLY
+150 LY
-164 VAKATNE
+164 VEKATNE
-171 TVTVVEKNNKKNN
+171 PVTVAQNNKD
-184 YYTTRRGIT
+184 YTTTKGIT
-193 PSSIKVTTTENTE
+193 TEKTEASPTTTGTNIIAT
-206 TTETKIDPQESDDN
+206 N
-220 KYFKIRAVGGDHPMV
+220 KGYNRYFKVHAPAGNNSLI
-235 IKFDAEAGDEYCI
+235 IKIDAEAGEEYYI
-248 WMSSAEEFA
+248 WMPSAEEFA
-257 LGGFTFNVDD
+257 LGGFTFDVDK
-267 SQRFTPWT
+267 SQLFTPWK

-288 KDMENADAKAP
+288 KDMNDADANAP

-307 MYGGWTNHTN
+307 MYGGWTNHPN

-324 NADNSTWGF
+324 DATNLNWGF
-333 NDNGT
+333 GENGT
-338 ENTTYTIDGNEK
+338 ANTTYTINNEQK
-350 TDEWAKV
+350 IDKWETV
-357 KAESETTEKL
+357 KAESGTTEKL

-381 QVPTDQYGNAYNP
+381 QVPTDQYGNAYNT

-437 VDETGKPQKS
+437 IDETGKPQKS
-447 IDYKAGNDATFT
+447 IDYKAGNDAKFT
-459 EGADA
+459 ETDA
-464 SYTIN
+464 YVID

-509 TNVSISQTNGYTYEA
+509 TNVSISQNNNGYTYEA

-554 VRNAFGE
+554 VRSAFGE
-561 NARIAEF
+561 DARIAEF
-568 KKVEESGN
+568 KKVEESG
-576 KEVALFGMHYYQL
+576 KKALFGMHYYQL

-599 PSKVSDN
+599 PSKVSDT
-606 YTITGVTIDAKEA
+606 YTIKGVTIDAEQA
-619 LTVTDSN
+619 LTIADSN
-626 KKFDFVGTYAT
+626 KKFDFVGTYAST
-637 TSMPVNSHFL
+637 NMPVNSHFL
-647 GSNNGKL
+647 GSTDGKL
-654 YYITA
+654 YYITK

-669 LKPAEN
+669 LKPVDNTSASTGN
-675 NSGAKLSIAFDS
+675 AKLSIAFDK
-687 TDNDQDNN
+687 TDNSPDNN

-705 TDQDAANSS
+705 TDQDSANSS

-726 MGTNPA
+726 VGTNPA
-732 ILPQG
+732 ILSQG
-737 IYVKNGKKFIVK
+737 IYVVNGKKFIVK

>member
-1 MKKLLIS
+1 MKKLLTS

-13 LIFLTIWGSKTYA
+13 LIFLTILGSKTYA
-26 QGSTSSID
+26 QGSTSSYS
-34 AGTETFKITS
+34 AGTETFEITS
-44 NTRINSQKTEYQ
+44 NTRIPSQSTEYQ

-64 LFIGADEVWKNDE
+64 LFIGAKEVWKEPKLIGD
-77 IYSGK
+77 S
-82 YYLSSGGNMGIKQ
+82 YYLSSKGNPGIK
-95 DGNPKKQTKAGYYK
+95 P
-109 AEQTND
+109 ND
-115 NKSACIALPNT
+115 NAGKQIDAEFKGSQNCIALPNT
-126 GNYFHFLFHTKGKIT
+126 GNYFHFLFHTKGKII
-141 LAFNVKYKI
+141 LAFNVNYANPGNKY
-150 DPAKPDEKNQKDLY
+150 LY
-164 VAKATNE
+164 VEKATNE
-171 TVTVVEKNNKKNN
+171 TVTIVDNNKN
-184 YYTTRRGIT
+184 YATTKGIT
-193 PSSIKVTTTENTE
+193 TANTKATSTTTGVN
-206 TTETKIDPQESDDN
+206 ISDLQLGDN
-220 KYFKIRAVGGDHPMV
+220 RYFMV
-235 IKFDAEAGDEYCI
+235 NAPAGNNSLVIEIDAEAGEEYYI
-248 WMSSAEEFA
+248 WMPSAENFA
-257 LGGFTFNVDD
+257 LGGFTFDVDE
-267 SQRFTPWT
+267 SQLFIPWK

-288 KDMENADAKAP
+288 KEMEIEDGNAP
-299 SGVEDITF
+299 SGVEDISF
-307 MYGGWTNHTN
+307 MYGGWTNHPN

-324 NADNSTWGF
+324 DAINKTWGF

-338 ENTTYTIDGNEK
+338 DNTKYTINGNEK
-350 TDEWAKV
+350 TDNWEEV
-357 KAESETTEKL
+357 KAESETTDKL
-367 VTLDGYGKFTAGCG
+367 VTLDGYTKFTSGCG
-381 QVPTDQYGNAYNP
+381 QVPTDQYGKAFDP
-394 PATSAAPSVANIP
+394 TQTSSATPSVANIP

-429 AANSPLYL
+429 AADSPLYL

-447 IDYKAGNDATFT
+447 TDYKAGNDATFT
-459 EGADA
+459 EGPDA
-464 SYTIN
+464 SYVID

-492 ATLGFY
+492 ETLGFY

-509 TNVSISQTNGYTYEA
+509 TNVSISQNNGYTYEA

-532 TKPLTANVWNTIC
+532 TKPLKANVWNAIC

-561 NARIAEF
+561 DARIAEF
-568 KKVEESGN
+568 KKVEESG
-576 KEVALFGMHYYQL
+576 KKDVALFGMHYYQL

-606 YTITGVTIDAKEA
+606 YTITGVTIDTEKA

-626 KKFDFVGTYAT
+626 KKFDFVGTYAPT
-637 TSMPVNSHFL
+637 TMPVNSHFL
-647 GSNNGKL
+647 GSNDGKL

-659 AKDISGLKAF
+659 DKDISGLKAF
-669 LKPAEN
+669 FKPVSTSN
-675 NSGAKLSIAFDS
+675 AKLSIAFNS
-687 TDNDQDNN
+687 TDNDFDNN

-705 TDQDAANSS
+705 MDQDAANSS

>member
-1 MKKLLIS
+1 MKKLLTS

-26 QGSTSSID
+26 QGSISSYT
-34 AGTETFKITS
+34 AGTETFEITS
-44 NTRINSQKTEYQ
+44 NTSIPKQSTEYQ

-64 LFIGADEVWKNDE
+64 LFIGADETWKNDE
-77 IYSGK
+77 INSK

-95 DGNPKKQTKAGYYK
+95 NGNSNKQTKAGYYG
-109 AEQTND
+109 AEDTKENL
-115 NKSACIALPNT
+115 ACIALPNT
-126 GNYFHFLFHTKGKIT
+126 GNYFHFLFHTKGKIK
-141 LAFNVKYKI
+141 LAFNVKYKFN
-150 DPAKPDEKNQKDLY
+150 PAKPDEINTKYLY
-164 VAKATNE
+164 VEKATNE
-171 TVTVVEKNNKKNN
+171 QVTVIYKNNE
-184 YYTTRRGIT
+184 YTTRRGKT
-193 PSSIKVTTTENTE
+193 PSSIKVTPT
-206 TTETKIDPQESDDN
+206 TTETKIDPQESGDN
-220 KYFKIRAVGGDHPMV
+220 KYFRIRGVGGDHPMD
-235 IKFDAEAGDEYCI
+235 IEFDAEAGDEYCI

-257 LGGFTFNVDD
+257 LGGFTFDVDE
-267 SQRFTPWT
+267 SQLFTPWK

-288 KDMENADAKAP
+288 KEMENADGNAP

-307 MYGGWTNHTN
+307 MYGGWTNHPN

-324 NADNSTWGF
+324 DANNKTWGF

-338 ENTTYTIDGNEK
+338 DNTKYTINGNER
-350 TDEWAKV
+350 TDKWEEV
-357 KAESETTEKL
+357 KAESETTDQL
-367 VTLDGYGKFTAGCG
+367 VTLDGYAKFTAGCG
-381 QVPTDQYGNAYNP
+381 QVPTDQYGNAYTP
-394 PATSAAPSVANIP
+394 TTSAAPSVANIP

-429 AANSPLYL
+429 AADSPLYL

-447 IDYKAGNDATFT
+447 IDYKAGNDATFK
-459 EGADA
+459 EGTDA

-492 ATLGFY
+492 ETLGFY

-509 TNVSISQTNGYTYEA
+509 TNVSISQNNGYTYEA

-532 TKPLTANVWNTIC
+532 TKPLKANVWNAIC

-561 NARIAEF
+561 DARIAEF
-568 KKVEESGN
+568 KKVEESG
-576 KEVALFGMHYYQL
+576 KKDVALFGMHYYQL

-599 PSKVSDN
+599 PSQVSDT
-606 YTITGVTIDAKEA
+606 YTISGVTIDAEKA
-619 LTVTDSN
+619 LTIVDSN
-626 KKFDFVGTYAT
+626 KKFDFVGTYAPT
-637 TSMPVNSHFL
+637 IMPANSHFL
-647 GSNNGKL
+647 GSNDGKL

-659 AKDISGLKAF
+659 NKEISGLKAF

-687 TDNDQDNN
+687 TVNDQDNN

-705 TDQDAANSS
+705 TDKEAANSS

-726 MGTNPA
+726 VGTNPA